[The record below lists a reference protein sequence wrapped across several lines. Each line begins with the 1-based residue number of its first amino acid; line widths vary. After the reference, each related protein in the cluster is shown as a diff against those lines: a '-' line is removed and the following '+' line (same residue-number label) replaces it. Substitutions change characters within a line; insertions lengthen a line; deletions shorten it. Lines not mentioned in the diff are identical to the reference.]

1 MKKAISWQ
9 KLNTCFNFDI
19 SIALNVF
26 GFFYIILLKTNGY
39 KLCMNNGLFQYEEI
53 SISRI

>member
-19 SIALNVF
+19 SIALSVF

-53 SISRI
+53 SIPRI